1 VAKAQD
7 WPDADVFAERLRKAL
22 PPGMVDPESLTPEE
36 QQAAA
41 MAQQQAQQTQQMVQ
55 QMAMA
60 KAQADLRKVEAD
72 AAESEADAKKTTVE
86 AANSQLDLM
95 IRSGQLQAA
104 VQQIVAQS
112 LQAYLAPVPVPSG
125 LAQAQGGFAPQ

>member
-1 VAKAQD
+1 
-7 WPDADVFAERLRKAL
+7 
-22 PPGMVDPESLTPEE
+22 
-36 QQAAA
+36 
-41 MAQQQAQQTQQMVQ
+41 MVQ

-86 AANSQLDLM
+86 AANAQLDLM

-112 LQAYLAPVPVPSG
+112 LQAYLAPPPVPLG